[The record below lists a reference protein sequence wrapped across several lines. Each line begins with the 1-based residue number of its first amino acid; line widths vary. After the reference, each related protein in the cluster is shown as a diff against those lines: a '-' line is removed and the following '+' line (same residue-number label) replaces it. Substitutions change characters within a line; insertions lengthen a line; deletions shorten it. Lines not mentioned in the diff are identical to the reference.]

1 MDKDLSE
8 NLTATDQSANNDQT
22 SSNNEQSQINQIS
35 AELSLAGTDLKKLEM
50 LKHLETRRITPDKNL
65 RGWIGTELTH
75 KAFEVYECAKN
86 EERIFSLSQKL
97 TRKYDILDSLKYIVD
112 ENGIPQLACI
122 EQVIESEQRQKQIG
136 NGGRPELNK
145 KYLLGWEGNKP
156 VLKVAALFTDAMP
169 LEGALYVATD
179 MQEMVMRLA
188 NITSPYYYNKI
199 REQALS
205 ENIIVKSTT
214 TDGYVAYYRPE

>member
-1 MDKDLSE
+1 M
-8 NLTATDQSANNDQT
+8 
-22 SSNNEQSQINQIS
+22 
-35 AELSLAGTDLKKLEM
+35 
-50 LKHLETRRITPDKNL
+50 
-65 RGWIGTELTH
+65 
-75 KAFEVYECAKN
+75 YECAKN
-86 EERIFSLSQKL
+86 EDRIFSLSQKL

-136 NGGRPELNK
+136 NGGRPEPNK

-169 LEGALYVATD
+169 LEGALYFAKD

-214 TDGYVAYYRPE
+214 TDGYVAYYRPEKTLFGDASGDAPF